1 MSFLSEILA
10 VKREEIREAKSRIPE
25 GALLSGSLPARKDF
39 LAGLKQEGLAVIAE
53 VKRASP
59 SKGPLAPGLDLQKL
73 VGQYQEGGAAAVSVL
88 TDKRF
93 FGGGLDDLRRA
104 RQATELPLLRKDFI
118 IDPYQV
124 AEASHAGADAILL
137 IVACLEQA
145 QLRELL
151 SAARDLSLGALVE
164 THTRAELERALELN
178 VEAVGINNRDLH
190 TFQVDLD
197 TTLQLLPIVPDG
209 IVVVAES
216 GIKGPKEA
224 ETLAKAG
231 VDAILVG
238 EALVKSADPAAAIKE
253 LRLLKF

>member
-25 GALLSGSLPARKDF
+25 GALLAGSLPARKDF

-59 SKGPLAPGLDLQKL
+59 SKGPLAPGLDPQKL
-73 VGQYQEGGAAAVSVL
+73 VVQYQEGGAAAVSVL
-88 TDKRF
+88 TDKQF

-124 AEASHAGADAILL
+124 AEASHAGADAIPL
-137 IVACLEQA
+137 IVACLDRA

-151 SAARDLSLGALVE
+151 STARELGLATLVE
-164 THTRAELERALELN
+164 THTQAELERALELDL
-178 VEAVGINNRDLH
+178 AIIGINNRNLD

-197 TTLQLLPIVPDG
+197 TTFQLLPMVPEG
-209 IVVVAES
+209 LAVVAES
-216 GIKGPKEA
+216 GIKGRDEA
-224 ETLAKAG
+224 ERLAKAG

-238 EALVKSADPAAAIKE
+238 ETLVKSADAAAAIRE
-253 LRLLKF
+253 LKSF